1 MLYVIE
7 TLIFNFFNSDFSNFG
22 RIYEIAF
29 NKTVHINGMYD
40 HFPDGMSPTY
50 IFERWLV
57 NKNSIAYIL
66 GILMLCIIYGSKL
79 KEAKFLE
86 EDLIKNL
93 DANSDKIRKCN
104 YIINEENI
112 SYSS

>member
-1 MLYVIE
+1 L
-7 TLIFNFFNSDFSNFG
+7 
-22 RIYEIAF
+22 
-29 NKTVHINGMYD
+29 
-40 HFPDGMSPTY
+40 
-50 IFERWLV
+50 
-57 NKNSIAYIL
+57 
-66 GILMLCIIYGSKL
+66 L
-79 KEAKFLE
+79 KGCSEKI